1 MILFASPGASAIEK
15 GVMAWYARL
24 RGAAALILPRGAPP
38 DVGPPSVWRNVLF
51 AICYRAADKLVCQG
65 QAWHRFAVSGL
76 GFEPEDAPIIRNWT
90 ATPELLRIGGLRQ
103 AHAAEPVRLLF
114 LGWLER
120 EKGVLDLLE
129 ACARLPENS
138 PFELE
143 LIGDGHAMPEAR
155 IHVAAHGLTGKVK
168 FHGWLQG
175 EAKNAVLARSD
186 VLVLPSWSE
195 GLPNAMIEAMA
206 AKLSVV
212 VTAVGNIPD
221 VVTTGK
227 NALVVPPRDPE
238 ALSLALHRIITDGAL
253 RDRLSRAAFNL
264 AQSSFGV
271 EPAVERLLAECQ
283 AAIAKRRR
291 TP

>member
-1 MILFASPGASAIEK
+1 
-15 GVMAWYARL
+15 MAWYARL
-24 RGAAALILPRGAPP
+24 RGTAALILPRGAPP
-38 DVGPPSVWRNVLF
+38 DVGSPSVWRKLLF
-51 AICYRAADKLVCQG
+51 AVCYRAADKIVCQG
-65 QAWHRFAVSGL
+65 KAWHRFAVSDL
-76 GFEPEDAPIIRNWT
+76 GFEPDNAPVIQNWT
-90 ATPELLRIGGLRQ
+90 ATSELLDIGGLRK
-103 AHAAEPVRLLF
+103 AHSENPIRLLF

-120 EKGVLDLLE
+120 EKGVLDLLD
-129 ACARLPENS
+129 ACARLPKDS

-155 IHVAAHGLTGKVK
+155 AHVAAHGLTEKVK

-186 VLVLPSWSE
+186 VLVLPSWAE

-221 VVTTGK
+221 VVTTEK
-227 NALVVPPRDPE
+227 NALVVPPRNPE
-238 ALSLALHRIITDGAL
+238 ALSLALNRIIADAAL
-253 RDRLSRAAFNL
+253 RDRLSDAAFHL

-271 EPAVERLLAECQ
+271 EPAVERILAAAQ

-291 TP
+291 SP